1 MIQYFVICRN
11 DSWLVSL
18 AGQEYGPFG
27 SEVDAI
33 DMAIESAQIC
43 VDEGLA
49 AKVMVE
55 GRFGGFRS
63 VWAGEAAAA

>member
-1 MIQYFVICRN
+1 VIQYFVICRN

-27 SEVDAI
+27 SVADAT
-33 DMAIESAQIC
+33 DMAIQSAEIC
-43 VDEGLA
+43 VGEGLA

-55 GRFGGFRS
+55 GRFGGFRA
-63 VWAGEAAAA
+63 VWTGDAAAA